1 MMSKYRTLCLE
12 YKNCGLINNAQYSYY
27 TKKYDSLNEEYQSAY
42 DKHCDKI
49 LSSKTVDEV
58 TRTKKIEKIHS
69 NLQFY
74 TWVIIANTLI
84 VALYVLSET

>member
-1 MMSKYRTLCLE
+1 MSEFRTLCLE
-12 YKNCGLINNAQYSYY
+12 YRNCGLINNAQCSHY

-49 LSSKTVDEV
+49 LSSKTVDQV
-58 TRTKKIEKIHS
+58 ITRKKIEKIHS

-74 TWVIIANTLI
+74 TWIIIINTVV
-84 VALYVLSET
+84 VAIWAMATL